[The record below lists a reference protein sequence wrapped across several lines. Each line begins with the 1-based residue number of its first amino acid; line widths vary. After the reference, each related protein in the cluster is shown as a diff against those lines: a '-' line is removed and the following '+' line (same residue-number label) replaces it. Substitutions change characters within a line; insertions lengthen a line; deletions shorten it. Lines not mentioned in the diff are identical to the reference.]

1 MTRLDHCGGR
11 RSEPGVTAGG
21 RRRRDKRA
29 AGLGSEKKRAGYK
42 GDSWGRSSGGEEEG
56 VGPTLGRGLRQ
67 RTNRLLH
74 TTEHIHR
81 KSSVV
86 DTNTLNLDPDP
97 EFWPN
102 LDPDPEL
109 CYKFIRRKF
118 L

>member
-1 MTRLDHCGGR
+1 M
-11 RSEPGVTAGG
+11 
-21 RRRRDKRA
+21 
-29 AGLGSEKKRAGYK
+29 
-42 GDSWGRSSGGEEEG
+42 
-56 VGPTLGRGLRQ
+56 GPTLGRGLRQ

-118 L
+118 FL